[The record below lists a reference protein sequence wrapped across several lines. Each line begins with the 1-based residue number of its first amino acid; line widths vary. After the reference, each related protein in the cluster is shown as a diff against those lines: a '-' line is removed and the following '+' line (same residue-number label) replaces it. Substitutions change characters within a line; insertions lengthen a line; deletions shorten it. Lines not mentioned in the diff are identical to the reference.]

1 MSIAPGS
8 GVEQDTV
15 RDLLAQK
22 QVLLMELKHYEN
34 NNRVNDEI
42 EKRDENL
49 EHGNVI
55 PANTRLQIAIS
66 TNDSNNESVSY
77 YLNKYLSNTYYTTTT
92 TTITPNKKILTEL
105 CGNLHNYQQS
115 YNYQSCHRVRR
126 RDIQRRDTRGPPT
139 SKSLVV
145 RGARAS
151 PSAEG

>member
-77 YLNKYLSNTYYTTTT
+77 YLNKYLSNTY
-92 TTITPNKKILTEL
+92 
-105 CGNLHNYQQS
+105 
-115 YNYQSCHRVRR
+115 
-126 RDIQRRDTRGPPT
+126 
-139 SKSLVV
+139 
-145 RGARAS
+145 
-151 PSAEG
+151 